1 VSDDLRPA
9 SRPRWPLLAIPL
21 TAITVSLLPLDLDPR
36 AHSVAV
42 VFAMAVIA
50 WMTEIVPLPVTSLV
64 IPALLSASGA
74 VSAKAAFVGFGD
86 PILFIFVGAFFMAAA
101 MNRHGLDRRLAEKLL
116 GARAFRGR
124 PLLAFGA
131 FLFVTAAMS
140 MWISNTATMA
150 IMLPIFLGTR
160 DLSAP
165 GAHQKRE
172 AGVLTLAYAA
182 SVGGMGMLVGSPPNA
197 IATRFLDQALG
208 EGSFGYVDWAMFG
221 LPSAVVMAT
230 MLFVLFIVRG
240 GRTLG
245 IDAPASSAR
254 EPMSR
259 GEKVTL
265 YCFLA
270 AVAGWSLPGVAKAA
284 DLPHAAFWNDRLNP
298 GAVALVAALPLFFV
312 RDRDG
317 EAVLPWR
324 DGARIDWGIIMLFAG
339 GISLGEAMVETKLAE
354 AMGAALVEGGGITG
368 LWSLTAVAVLFTIL
382 FTEICSNTAAANIL
396 VPLVIAAAATL
407 GVSPIPPAIGVGL
420 AASCAF
426 MLPVATGPNAIAYG
440 SGEVTARGMIRYG
453 FVLNILSAIVLT
465 GLLFVLS
472 RMAGI
477 G

>member
-9 SRPRWPLLAIPL
+9 PRFRWPLLAIPVA
-21 TAITVSLLPLDLDPR
+21 AIVVSLLPLDVEPR

-64 IPALLSASGA
+64 IPALLTASGA
-74 VSAKAAFVGFGD
+74 VSAKAAFIGFGD

-101 MNRHGLDRRLAEKLL
+101 MNRHGLDRRLAEQLL
-116 GARAFRGR
+116 GARLFRGR

-150 IMLPIFLGTR
+150 IMLPIFVGTR
-160 DLSAP
+160 DLSGP
-165 GAHQKRE
+165 GAHEKRE

-208 EGSFGYVDWAMFG
+208 EESFGYVDWAMFG
-221 LPSAVVMAT
+221 LPSALVMASL
-230 MLFVLFIVRG
+230 LFAVFLFRG
-240 GRTLG
+240 GRTLR
-245 IDAPASSAR
+245 IDAPESRAR
-254 EPMSR
+254 GPLSR

-265 YCFLA
+265 GCFLA
-270 AVAGWSLPGVAKAA
+270 AVAGWSLPGIAKAA
-284 DLPHAAFWNDRLNP
+284 DLPYADFWNDRLNP

-312 RDRDG
+312 RDRDD
-317 EAVLPWR
+317 EAILAWR
-324 DGARIDWGIIMLFAG
+324 DGAKIDWGIIMLFAG

-354 AMGAALVEGGGITG
+354 AMGAALVEGGGIAG
-368 LWSLTAVAVLFTIL
+368 LWSLTAVAILFTIL

-440 SGEVTARGMIRYG
+440 SGEVTAREMIRYG
-453 FVLNILSAIVLT
+453 FLLNILSAFVLT

-472 RMAGI
+472 KIAGI
-477 G
+477 D